1 LLDTGS
7 FPTVI
12 EALAATAAG
21 GTTRPQRA
29 LKLKEYVEN
38 LVERPPINEV
48 PEGRSG
54 RRLSKINT
62 ALQITPGRSARAPTL
77 ASSRKPTNPQTGGRH
92 ERSKGMSDAALDS
105 KSNVSTTSYAAS
117 KRGAGY
123 EVYDPL
129 GQKIGSAEEVFV
141 NRNEEPEYV
150 RVRIGF
156 FGQKSVLIP
165 VQFAEVDDE
174 RRILVL
180 K

>member
-1 LLDTGS
+1 MTG
-7 FPTVI
+7 P
-12 EALAATAAG
+12 LAATDAG
-21 GTTRPQRA
+21 GTARPHRA
-29 LKLKEYVEN
+29 LKLQEYVED

-48 PEGRSG
+48 PEVDRGAAYRRST
-54 RRLSKINT
+54 RRFKYPGT
-62 ALQITPGRSARAPTL
+62 ASPRTPTL
-77 ASSRKPTNPQTGGRH
+77 ASSRKPANPQTGGRH
-92 ERSKGMSDAALDS
+92 ERSKGMSDAALDNE
-105 KSNVSTTSYAAS
+105 SNVSTTSSAAS

>member
-1 LLDTGS
+1 M
-7 FPTVI
+7 
-12 EALAATAAG
+12 AATDGG
-21 GTTRPQRA
+21 GTSRPHQA
-29 LKLKEYVEN
+29 LKLQEYVEE

-48 PEGRSG
+48 PEVDRG
-54 RRLSKINT
+54 
-62 ALQITPGRSARAPTL
+62 AAYRASSRTPTL
-77 ASSRKPTNPQTGGRH
+77 ASSRKPANPQTGGRH
-92 ERSKGMSDAALDS
+92 ERSKGMSDTALDNM
-105 KSNVSTTSYAAS
+105 SNVSTTSFAVS

-174 RRILVL
+174 RQTLVL